1 MALTTPRIAKNST
14 DVLCL
19 SYIHLKGESM
29 INRLSVATI
38 WVTDQNEALRF
49 YTEKLGFEI
58 CNDVT
63 TGDYCWLTVGLKSQP
78 DIKFQLAALK
88 PGGAFT
94 QEDVDQLAKLVEAG
108 KMGVGPWKTDD
119 CHKTYETFKSR
130 GVEFIQTPTD
140 RPYGII
146 EAVFKD
152 NSGNIMVLAQ
162 DK

>member
-1 MALTTPRIAKNST
+1 
-14 DVLCL
+14 
-19 SYIHLKGESM
+19 M

-58 CNDVT
+58 RADVKN
-63 TGDYCWLTVGLKSQP
+63 GDYRWLTVGLNSQP
-78 DIKFQLAALK
+78 DLEYQLAALK
-88 PGGAFT
+88 AGGPFT
-94 QEDVDQLAKLVEAG
+94 QEDAEKLTNLVAAG

-119 CHKTYETFKSR
+119 CQQTYETLKAR
-130 GVEFIQTPTD
+130 GVEFVQPPTD

-162 DK
+162 DKPRRGRA